1 MRPRRAPRRLLAPAA
16 LAAAALLTPRP
27 ATALPAATPATA
39 VAPKAHGHHLDAW
52 WYDLMHLD
60 RVHRRVDGSG
70 ARVAVVDGAID
81 TSIPELRGAD
91 VHVHRGGCRFSP
103 SHAVHGEVTDHGT
116 SMAALLVGTGHGNA
130 PGGLGIEGVAPGAR
144 LDFYSLSKDRKFG
157 VLSCNTDEVGRTI
170 VEAARDGA
178 DIISVSI
185 GGEGVSI
192 TPYVRTAM
200 RLGAVVVASM
210 GDTSDT
216 RTQGRMDY
224 PAAVRGVVGVDA
236 GSRTGK
242 PWKYNP
248 VPRRVD
254 FRIGDGY
261 PAATSFGIDL
271 TVPRYVEGRGWVS
284 DSTGTGTSGATAIVA
299 GQLALVKSRWPEATG
314 NQLIQQL
321 VHYSADDVPF
331 RWDRYFGYGYPSTTK
346 MLAHDPT
353 LWPDE
358 NPLLLLPKQAHK
370 RYPMSVRAAAHTAA
384 PSAEVTPVSAASSTG
399 ASAGTSRGA
408 VDAQDGSSAQGGV
421 PVVAWAAPAA
431 VLAALV
437 LGGLGFVLRRRGL
450 RERTT
455 GAVRDEE
462 RQGAMR

>member
-1 MRPRRAPRRLLAPAA
+1 MRLRRAPRRLLAPSV
-16 LAAAALLTPRP
+16 LAAAALLAPLP
-27 ATALPAATPATA
+27 ATAAPTPTAA
-39 VAPKAHGHHLDAW
+39 VAPAAAAAAKTHGRHLDAW

-70 ARVAVVDGAID
+70 VRVAVIDSAID
-81 TSIPELRGAD
+81 TSVPELRGAD

-103 SHAVHGEVTDHGT
+103 SRSVHGPITDHGT
-116 SMAALLVGTGHGNA
+116 SMAALIVGTGHGNA

-144 LDFYSLSKDRKFG
+144 LDFYSLSKDPKFD
-157 VLSCNTDEVGRTI
+157 LLDCTTDEVGHTI
-170 VEAARDGA
+170 VKAAREGA
-178 DIISVSI
+178 DIISLSF
-185 GGEGVSI
+185 GGEGVTI
-192 TPYVRTAM
+192 TPYVRKAM
-200 RLGAVVVASM
+200 RMGAVVVAAM
-210 GDTSDT
+210 GDTSDR
-216 RTQGRMDY
+216 RTYGHMDF

-236 GSRTGK
+236 GSGTGK
-242 PWKYNP
+242 AWKYNP
-248 VPRRVD
+248 VPTVTD
-254 FRIGDGY
+254 FHIGNGY

-299 GQLALVKSRWPEATG
+299 GQLALVKSRWPQATG

-331 RWDRYFGYGYPSTTK
+331 RWDKYFGYGYPSTTK

-358 NPLLLLPKQAHK
+358 NPLLLLPKQAQK
-370 RYPMSVRAAAHTAA
+370 RYPMSVREAAATTA
-384 PSAEVTPVSAASSTG
+384 PSAGATPETAAAGSST
-399 ASAGTSRGA
+399 TDRGA
-408 VDAQDGSSAQGGV
+408 ATPNDRAETRGGV
-421 PVVAWAAPAA
+421 PVAVWAVPAA
-431 VLAALV
+431 VLVAL
-437 LGGLGFVLRRRGL
+437 LGGAGFVLRRRGV
-450 RERTT
+450 REDTA